1 MIVAKLVSAII
12 LGYLLGSI
20 PFGVIITKYKARV
33 DVRNY
38 GSGKMG
44 TTNVLRTAGRKAAVL
59 VAGLDITKGVLAVVF
74 AGLIMGSDV
83 LTAGNFQLTA
93 ILVQTIAALASV
105 AGHIWPVFL
114 KFRGGRG
121 VATFIGGMA
130 ALCPPAA
137 LFGGEVLIIG
147 AGLTRYMS
155 LGSIAGAVA
164 IYAILV
170 PLTVMNGFPI
180 WYLIYA
186 LIGTIVILVMHR
198 DNIGRLLAGKER
210 RLGEKV
216 K

>member
-1 MIVAKLVSAII
+1 MIVAKVVSAVI

-20 PFGVIITKYKARV
+20 PFGVIITKYKAKV

-44 TTNVLRTAGRKAAVL
+44 TTNVLRMAGRKAGVL
-59 VAGLDITKGVLAVVF
+59 VAGLDISKGVLAVVF

-83 LTAGNFQLTA
+83 LMVGNFPLTA
-93 ILVQTIAALASV
+93 TLIQVMAALASV
-105 AGHIWPVFL
+105 TGHIWPVFL

-147 AGLTRYMS
+147 AGLTKYMS

-164 IYAILV
+164 IYSILL
-170 PLTVMNGFPI
+170 PLTIMDGFPI
-180 WYLIYA
+180 WYLTYA
-186 LIGTIVILVMHR
+186 LIGTIIILVMHR
-198 DNIGRLLAGKER
+198 DNISRLLAGKER
-210 RLGEKV
+210 RLGEKI